1 MVPYPSSLPMA
12 PPQAYYALHDHHY
25 ADVRVDTLPLN
36 EGPRQADQ
44 QHAPLGEA
52 LGQQLNA
59 SLPLASLGADS
70 LQWTL
75 PQKEYTGNKGQ
86 LPAARAPPPCMVVN
100 VSAYDAVRPE
110 RLALVLQDPLDPG
123 FPLENGMG
131 SRKGKKLTFRYAVST
146 F

>member
-1 MVPYPSSLPMA
+1 MSLA
-12 PPQAYYALHDHHY
+12 QAYYAPHDHHC
-25 ADVRVDTLPLN
+25 ADVRVDTFPLN

-75 PQKEYTGNKGQ
+75 PQKVYTGNKGQ
-86 LPAARAPPPCMVVN
+86 HPAARAPPPCMVVN

-110 RLALVLQDPLDPG
+110 RLALVLRDPLDPG
-123 FPLENGMG
+123 FPLESGIG
-131 SRKGKKLTFRYAVST
+131 SRKGKKLTCRYAVST
-146 F
+146 I